1 MSAKKIAALA
11 LTVAAAGLSLTACD
25 SGGQPSASAG
35 SSTSATGGSAPAAAS
50 STGGNGSGS
59 DSSDSGSGSGSS
71 SSAKGSSSGSNL
83 SAKGGS
89 ATSATKCKTDDLGFS
104 VASTP
109 GYKDK
114 ELAITLTN
122 KGSRTCS
129 MHGYPGVQLVGPDGL
144 GDRGPNAE
152 RNTESATAS
161 TVTLKP
167 GEETGFT
174 LGYMPDPNNS
184 GKKYTRLD
192 ITPPDNTVS
201 DTVELHSLAFIPAK
215 ASKDIRS
222 LVVNPVG
229 FHWGTG
235 K

>member
-11 LTVAAAGLSLTACD
+11 LTVAAAGLSLTACG
-25 SGGQPSASAG
+25 SGGQSSASAAG
-35 SSTSATGGSAPAAAS
+35 SSASAATGSPLGTSA
-50 STGGNGSGS
+50 
-59 DSSDSGSGSGSS
+59 SDSGKGSSSSSGSS
-71 SSAKGSSSGSNL
+71 SNSGSSGSSKDSSGSNL
-83 SAKGGS
+83 SAKSGGS
-89 ATSATKCKTDDLGFS
+89 TSTTKCKTDDLGFS

-122 KGSRTCS
+122 KGSHTCS

-167 GEETGFT
+167 GEETGFI
-174 LGYMPDPNNS
+174 LGYMPATNDS
-184 GKKYTRLD
+184 AKTYTRLD
-192 ITPPDNTVS
+192 ITPPNNTVS
-201 DTVELHSLAFIPAK
+201 ETVDLHSLAFAPA
-215 ASKDIRS
+215 AATKDIRS